1 MKVNL
6 FRRKKK
12 EDDNG
17 ADEAMPEST
26 NNDQM
31 KTNDVTIDRA

>member
-17 ADEAMPEST
+17 ADEAMPESA
-26 NNDQM
+26 NYDLM
-31 KTNDVTIDRA
+31 RTNDVTINRA